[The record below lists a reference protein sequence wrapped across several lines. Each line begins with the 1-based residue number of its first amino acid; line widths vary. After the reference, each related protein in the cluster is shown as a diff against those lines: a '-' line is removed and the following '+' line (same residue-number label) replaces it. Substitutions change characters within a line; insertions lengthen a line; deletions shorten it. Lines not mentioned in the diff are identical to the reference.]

1 MSKQTDFVQLKILL
15 KECSVPVWRRV
26 IVPTTFTLYD
36 LHLVIQ
42 AAMGWTDS
50 HLHGFFIGTT
60 LYVDKQAGWED
71 GIEDEYDD
79 ERLIVIQSL
88 LKKLPKQITYT
99 YDFGD
104 SWDHE
109 VKFERHVPPKAGV
122 MYPMCIGGSGACPP
136 EDIGGVGG
144 YDDFLETVKHPKNKA
159 NRELLEW
166 YGYRDE
172 HEGIFD
178 PIAFDIDGANGELR
192 ESFTKSKKKTVSK

>member
-1 MSKQTDFVQLKILL
+1 MRKQTGFVQLKILL

-26 IVPTTFTLYD
+26 IVTTAYTLYD

-42 AAMGWTDS
+42 AVMGWTDS

-60 LYVDKQAGWED
+60 LYVDKHAGWED

-88 LKKLPKQITYT
+88 LNKLPKQIMYT

-109 VKFERHVPPKAGV
+109 VKFERYVVPTAGV
-122 MYPMCIGGSGACPP
+122 TYPLCVGGSGACPP
-136 EDIGGVGG
+136 EDVGGVGG
-144 YDDFLETVKHPKNKA
+144 YEDFLEAVKHPKRKA
-159 NRELLEW
+159 NHELLTW
-166 YGYRDE
+166 YGYGDE

-178 PIAFDIDGANGELR
+178 PIVFDVVRANGELR
-192 ESFTKSKKKTVSK
+192 ESFAESNE